1 MQTLQHS
8 SKQTIGDEHTCF
20 HLYWRYSSLPT
31 LAIAGVGSVRE
42 GRLRSEALFSSNETL
57 QEERSPVVS
66 LYCI

>member
-1 MQTLQHS
+1 ML
-8 SKQTIGDEHTCF
+8 F